1 MLTRQPLP
9 LNDFLSNLQTFDIV
23 VMKGLLVTSQE
34 AQAIT
39 NSNWSHVG
47 MVVVAGDIGMPNV
60 DPTARLYWEANTAD
74 TAIDLLTGQLKA
86 GPQLVYLIDRI
97 QHNFW
102 VKYDGAYMARKLMVN
117 RQPSMIDTLKTV
129 INNAKDGTLP
139 YTGDNQMAELTNFL
153 EGRFYNIASAPNQ
166 YSCSQLI
173 AYTYM
178 ALGWLSQYYVS
189 NSYSPADFTEEVDVS
204 LLQGAFLGR
213 EIYLDTN
220 TLALAPPDYKPGS
233 ATK

>member
-9 LNDFLSNLQTFDIV
+9 ILDFLSNLQTFDIV
-23 VMKGLLVTSQE
+23 VMKGLLVTSME

-47 MVVVAGDIGMPNV
+47 MVVVAGDIGLPGV
-60 DPTARLYWEANTAD
+60 DPTSRLYWEANTAD
-74 TAIDLLTGQLKA
+74 TAVDLLSGKLKE

-102 VKYDGAYMARKLMVN
+102 VKYDGAYMARKLMIN
-117 RQPSMIDTLKTV
+117 RQPSMIDTLKSV
-129 INNAKDGTLP
+129 IDFAKNGTLP
-139 YTGDNQMAELTNFL
+139 YTGDNQAVELTNFL
-153 EGRFYNIASAPNQ
+153 AGRFYNKASAANQ
-166 YSCSQLI
+166 YACSQLV

-178 ALGWLSQYYVS
+178 ELGLLSKYYVS
-189 NSYSPADFTEEVDVS
+189 NSYTPADFTEEVDVS
-204 LLQGAFLGR
+204 LLEGAWLGR

-220 TLALAPPDYKPGS
+220 TLAPAPHDYKPGS
-233 ATK
+233 PNK